1 MTRILY
7 TGTKPLKKPKRKPG
21 WQETQRQYQ
30 EWLAKHRPTAL
41 TAKPLRQV
49 STIVIDPE
57 RLVRP
62 PSQGTG
68 VGTAGKA
75 YVDPRVQY
83 KDSPELAEREIA
95 ARQRKFTVAPLYNKG
110 GDMLVTDETLKDI
123 MSGATRR
130 RN

>member
-1 MTRILY
+1 MTHILY

-30 EWLAKHRPTAL
+30 EWLEKHKPTAL
-41 TAKPLRQV
+41 TAKPFRQV

-83 KDSPELAEREIA
+83 KDDPKLAERELA
-95 ARQRKFTVAPLYNKG
+95 ARQRKFTVAPVYNKG
-110 GDMLVTDETLKDI
+110 PDQYVSEDVLNDMKAGLL
-123 MSGATRR
+123 RR
-130 RN
+130 R